1 MGFTMSLAFVFRCF
15 YSPFMSIRILEQ
27 FFTVRHGRQVW
38 TGYKEQGGHG
48 FSRLLRF
55 EDAWRMAGLII
66 DQDEVRHRSG
76 KTAPTVCCVARAPGF
91 SMRFFLKFSTR
102 GFCAFCRFLRQLT
115 FVAAWFCDALCFSI
129 YASHWP

>member
-55 EDAWRMAGLII
+55 EDAWRMAGLIG

-76 KTAPTVCCVARAPGF
+76 KTVPTVCCVARAPGF
-91 SMRFFLKFSTR
+91 SMRFFFGNFPRVVSARSAGFYVSSHLLRR
-102 GFCAFCRFLRQLT
+102 G
-115 FVAAWFCDALCFSI
+115 
-129 YASHWP
+129 